1 MTSFRIKG
9 WKSVIHAYHKFM
21 HDYNYILY
29 RDCLDIQMKIT
40 LFQKMIHHRAKMDKN
55 K

>member
-1 MTSFRIKG
+1 MASFWINVWRK
-9 WKSVIHAYHKFM
+9 VIRNYHKFM

-29 RDCLDIQMKIT
+29 RDCLDNQMKIAYFEKI
-40 LFQKMIHHRAKMDKN
+40 LYHRAKMVKH